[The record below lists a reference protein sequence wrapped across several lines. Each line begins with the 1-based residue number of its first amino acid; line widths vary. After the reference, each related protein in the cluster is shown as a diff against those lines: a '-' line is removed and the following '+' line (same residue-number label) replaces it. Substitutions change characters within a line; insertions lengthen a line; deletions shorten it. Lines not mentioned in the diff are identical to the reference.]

1 MADPAEPTFVD
12 SLYQSWSAMALA
24 PQKLMQSF
32 NNGWSFGNLT
42 INSSNSSAPET
53 EQAIVAAE
61 SYGRQIGKLLD
72 AVALLADRQPDAAEK
87 EPFQEVAALKK
98 KIDDVKHGMAVARI
112 KQLRG
117 DLESLRLS
125 PDKQDRKRYL
135 ECIAELR
142 LYLAKLPPDPTEKQG

>member
-1 MADPAEPTFVD
+1 MADNAEPTLVD
-12 SLYQSWSAMALA
+12 SLYQTWSMMALA

-72 AVALLADRQPDAAEK
+72 AVALLAERQPDAASQK
-87 EPFQEVAALKK
+87 PFEEVAKLKE
-98 KIDDVKHGMAVARI
+98 KIDEVKHRMAIGRI
-112 KQLRG
+112 AQLRS

-125 PDKQDRKRYL
+125 PDSEDRKRYAK
-135 ECIAELR
+135 CIAELR
-142 LYLAKLPPDPTEKQG
+142 LYLDKLPPDPAIE